1 LNEGRNE
8 MAFYRVCPDCGANLD
23 PGEKCDCGRERAH
36 IEKEKQRR
44 SDEIL
49 KRIVVE
55 HNGQLRFTA

>member
-1 LNEGRNE
+1 